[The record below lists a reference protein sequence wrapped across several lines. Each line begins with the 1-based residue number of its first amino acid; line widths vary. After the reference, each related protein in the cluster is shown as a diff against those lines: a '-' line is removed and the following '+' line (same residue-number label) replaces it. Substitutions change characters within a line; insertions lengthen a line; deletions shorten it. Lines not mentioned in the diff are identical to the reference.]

1 MNYRIKLLTSA
12 FVMLV
17 ALMAVACGSSGS
29 SGFTETGAGLQ
40 TAVILSGTA
49 PGETRVISGTNME
62 CFDVD
67 LVSPNSGAII
77 GKATDCLDLATISP
91 IGDDGGFQVE
101 NTTFFHFD
109 EGTIVAVSLTTAQPV
124 SDPLPTSGPTH
135 LTSEVGSGNNILAP
149 MGTGKFAGAVGNTRL
164 SGSVD
169 MSSFAGP
176 GTPATFDCIFV
187 IKIADL

>member
-1 MNYRIKLLTSA
+1 
-12 FVMLV
+12 
-17 ALMAVACGSSGS
+17 
-29 SGFTETGAGLQ
+29 
-40 TAVILSGTA
+40 
-49 PGETRVISGTNME
+49 ME
-62 CFDVD
+62 CFGVD
-67 LVSPNSGAII
+67 LVSPKSGAII
-77 GKATDCLDLATISP
+77 GKGTDCLDLASIKP
-91 IGDDGGFQVE
+91 IGGDGGFQLE

-135 LTSEVGSGNNILAP
+135 LTSEVGSGNNILAA

-164 SGSVD
+164 SGTVD

-176 GTPATFDCIFV
+176 GTPVTFDCIFV